1 MVVAF
6 ELLQVTLIKQAPG
19 NTAELM
25 VTVIT
30 VSDIMVQS
38 TAGRSQADAEHDC
51 DSETKLEPEMVIVAP
66 G

>member
-6 ELLQVTLIKQAPG
+6 ELLQVTLTEQAPG

-25 VTVIT
+25 VAVII
-30 VSDIMVQS
+30 VSDVMVQS
-38 TAGRSQADAEHDC
+38 TAGRSQADAVHDC